1 MKNTLKCL
9 LLIYLSAAPTVADV
23 HKAPDKRIHNAT
35 ESVQEIMKVSDK
47 GIPRDLFD
55 KAQCVVII
63 PNLKKGAFVVGGK
76 YGRGFASCRRKGDGW
91 GPPAGVR
98 IEGGSFGLQI
108 GGSST
113 DILMLVMNQSGMNRL
128 LSDKFTIGGEAAAAA
143 GPVGRE
149 TSADTDILLHAEI
162 LSWSRSRGLFAGLSL
177 EGATLRPDTEENQSL
192 YGKDVTNKQ
201 ILQGEVAS
209 PRAGR
214 PLISA
219 LNRYSGGTS
228 LVGSKATSASPRGS
242 GPVTMAELHF
252 ATGQS
257 EITPDLE
264 TSLSAAA
271 KTLQD
276 NRDWKIQVEGY
287 TDSVGSKSDNE
298 ALSKQRAES
307 VTNWLAEHG
316 VDRNRLTVK
325 GNGAAHPAAD
335 NSTDDGRGKNRRVE
349 LVRM

>member
-1 MKNTLKCL
+1 MKTTVKCL
-9 LLIYLSAAPTVADV
+9 FFVFLSAAPVVADAQ
-23 HKAPDKRIHNAT
+23 KEADKRIHNAA
-35 ESVQEIMKVSDK
+35 ESFREIMKVPEK

-63 PNLKKGAFVVGGK
+63 PNLIKGAFVVGGK
-76 YGRGFASCRRKGDGW
+76 YGRGFASCRKKGDGW
-91 GPPAGVR
+91 SAPAGVR

-149 TSADTDILLHAEI
+149 TSANTDIQLHAEI

-177 EGATLRPDTEENQSL
+177 EGATLRPDTEENEKL

-209 PRAGR
+209 PRAGW
-214 PLISA
+214 PLVSA
-219 LNRYSGGTS
+219 LNGYSGTS
-228 LVGSKATSASPRGS
+228 LASNKADSGPTRGS
-242 GPVTMAELHF
+242 DRVMMAELHF

-257 EITPDLE
+257 EITPELE
-264 TSLSAAA
+264 SSLATAA

-276 NRDWKIQVEGY
+276 NPDWKIQVEGY
-287 TDSVGSKSDNE
+287 TDSVGSKPANE
-298 ALSKQRAES
+298 ALSRRRAES

-316 VDRNRLTVK
+316 VDRSRLTAK
-325 GNGAAHPAAD
+325 GYGAAHPVSD
-335 NSTDDGRGKNRRVE
+335 NSTDEGQGKNRRVE

>member
-1 MKNTLKCL
+1 MKTTLKCL
-9 LLIYLSAAPTVADV
+9 FVVFLSAAPVVADAQ
-23 HKAPDKRIHNAT
+23 KEADKRIHSAA
-35 ESVQEIMKVSDK
+35 ESFREIMKVPEK

-55 KAQCVVII
+55 KAQCVVIV
-63 PNLKKGAFVVGGK
+63 PDLKKGAFVVGAK
-76 YGRGFASCRRKGDGW
+76 YGRGFASCRKKGDGW
-91 GPPAGVR
+91 SAPAGVR

-149 TSADTDILLHAEI
+149 TSANTDIQLHAEI

-177 EGATLRPDTEENQSL
+177 EGATLRPDTEENEKL
-192 YGKDVTNKQ
+192 YGKDITNKQ
-201 ILQGEVAS
+201 ILQGEVAN
-209 PRAGR
+209 PRAGW
-214 PLISA
+214 PLVST
-219 LNRYSGGTS
+219 LNRYSGAS
-228 LVGSKATSASPRGS
+228 LASDKASSGSPRGS
-242 GPVTMAELHF
+242 DRVTMAELHF
-252 ATGQS
+252 AAGQS
-257 EITPDLE
+257 EITPELE
-264 TSLSAAA
+264 SLLATAA

-287 TDSVGSKSDNE
+287 TDNAGSKSANE
-298 ALSKQRAES
+298 ALSRRRADS

-316 VDRNRLTVK
+316 VDQSRLIAK
-325 GNGAAHPAAD
+325 GYGAAHPAAD
-335 NSTDDGRGKNRRVE
+335 NSTDEGRGKNRRVE

>member
-1 MKNTLKCL
+1 MKTSLKCL
-9 LLIYLSAAPTVADV
+9 FVVYLSVAPAVADV
-23 HKAPDKRIHNAT
+23 QKGADKRIHNAS
-35 ESVQEIMKVSDK
+35 ESFREIMKVPEK

-55 KAQCVVII
+55 KAQCVVIV
-63 PNLKKGAFVVGGK
+63 PDLKKGAFLVGGK
-76 YGRGFASCRRKGDGW
+76 YGRGFASCRKKGDGW
-91 GPPAGVR
+91 SPPAGVR
-98 IEGGSFGLQI
+98 IEGGSFGPQI

-143 GPVGRE
+143 GPVGRQ
-149 TSADTDILLHAEI
+149 TSANTDIQLHAEI

-177 EGATLRPDTEENQSL
+177 EGATLRPDTEENEKL

-209 PRAGR
+209 PRAGW
-214 PLISA
+214 PLVSV
-219 LNRYSGGTS
+219 LNRYSGTS
-228 LVGSKATSASPRGS
+228 LASNKASSGPSRGS
-242 GPVTMAELHF
+242 NRVTMSELHF

-257 EITPDLE
+257 EITSELE
-264 TSLSAAA
+264 SLLATAQ

-276 NRDWKIQVEGY
+276 NPDWKIQVEGY
-287 TDSVGSKSDNE
+287 TDNIGSKSANE
-298 ALSKQRAES
+298 ELSRRRAES

-316 VDRNRLTVK
+316 VDRSRLTAK
-325 GNGAAHPAAD
+325 AYGEAYPAAD
-335 NSTDDGRGKNRRVE
+335 NSTDEGRGKNRRVE